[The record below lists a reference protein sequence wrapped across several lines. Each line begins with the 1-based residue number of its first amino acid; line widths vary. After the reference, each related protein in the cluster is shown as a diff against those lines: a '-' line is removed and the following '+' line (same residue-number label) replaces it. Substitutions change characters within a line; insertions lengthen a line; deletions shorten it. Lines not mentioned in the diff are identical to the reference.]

1 MEPEENEALVSLGE
15 YKAWGN
21 ISSFFFFSSC
31 FGKNLIELRLNELF
45 SWA

>member
-21 ISSFFFFSSC
+21 ISSFFFFLVVL
-31 FGKNLIELRLNELF
+31 GRI
-45 SWA
+45 